1 MPASS
6 SAGLSKKDKTVY
18 HLDHQEFDFLVIL
31 PEYRAYCHLEV
42 KAAAPKKKF
51 GSCIDQLERG
61 RSFFKMV
68 QEYLGEEEYKDWKF
82 IPVSVFPKAE
92 VKP

>member
-42 KAAAPKKKF
+42 KAAVNVS
-51 GSCIDQLERG
+51 GSCIDQLKKG
-61 RSFFKMV
+61 LGFCKMV

-82 IPVSVFPKAE
+82 IPVSVFPNSK
-92 VKP
+92 VRP

>member
-6 SAGLSKKDKTVY
+6 SAGLSKKDKTVH

-42 KAAAPKKKF
+42 KAAVNVS

-61 RSFFKMV
+61 KCFFKMV

-82 IPVSVFPKAE
+82 IPVSVFPNSK
-92 VKP
+92 VRP